1 MSSPTQPFPTKP
13 APFERQ
19 GIVIDDLINFSPD
32 LRNEAAEIISKFEYG
47 PLFTPPS
54 LKGTINLPGW
64 AGGANWTG
72 AAFDSVTKMLYVPS
86 QTGAIVVK
94 LSPGD
99 PDKTNFNYVRSRSV
113 TRVSGPKGLP
123 LTKPPYLPTIYSMK
137 HI

>member
-19 GIVIDDLINFSPD
+19 GITVDDLIDFSPD
-32 LRNEAAEIISKFEYG
+32 LRKEAKEIISKFDYG

-54 LKGTINLPGW
+54 LRGTINLPGW

-72 AAFDSVTKMLYVPS
+72 AAFDPVSKRYTSL

-99 PDKTNFNYVRSRSV
+99 PEKTNFKYVRV
-113 TRVSGPKGLP
+113 
-123 LTKPPYLPTIYSMK
+123 
-137 HI
+137 